1 MTARSRAG
9 KGSRPRARPAPASR
23 PLDRA
28 PVAPAPASATWQW
41 GFPLACGLVTVA
53 AFWPSL
59 QNQFLDWD
67 DAQNLV
73 DNAAFRGL
81 GWSNLRW
88 MFTTTLMGHWI
99 PVTWITFGVDHLL
112 WGMNP
117 VGYHLT
123 NLLLHAG
130 AAVLFYFVALR
141 LLRAATATAGL
152 PLGLGAL
159 AGALFFAIHPLRVES
174 VAWVTERRDVLSG
187 VWFMLTIVTYL
198 EASAADG
205 VRRRRWLVVSVVC
218 YALGVMSKA
227 VVMTL
232 PVVLVILDIYPLRR
246 LGGRRGWRDPSSRP
260 VWAEKIPYV
269 SLAIVGAAI
278 ASYAVRSVADMIA
291 RLPLETHAA
300 VVFYGL
306 GFYVRKTLIPVMLSP
321 LYQLSPR
328 LSLADA
334 PIIMSAASVLG
345 LTGALIRL
353 RRRWPA
359 GLAVWVSYVVL
370 LAPVSGVVQ
379 SGPQIAADRYTYLPC
394 LGFALLG
401 GGAVCWL
408 ARAAVEG
415 RVGSGWARAGG
426 AIVIAALLGLG
437 ILSWRQTRIWRDP
450 ETFWSY
456 VVSLDP
462 SSPLARDNRGLVYL
476 NQGRLGEAERE
487 IRAAVR
493 LAPEWEKA
501 QENLAVVL
509 ARQSRLQE
517 AEGARVQLGYL
528 LLKHGKYG
536 EAVGLFRREVRAHPG
551 DAGAHNNLGAAF
563 LFRGDVGPAI
573 EQFEEALRLDPGHE
587 KARRNLAAARQ
598 PR

>member
-1 MTARSRAG
+1 MTARSRSAA
-9 KGSRPRARPAPASR
+9 SASR
-23 PLDRA
+23 PLARA
-28 PVAPAPASATWQW
+28 PVVPAPASATWRW
-41 GFPLACGLVTVA
+41 VFPLASGLVTVA

-59 QNQFLDWD
+59 ENQFLDWD
-67 DAQNLV
+67 DSQNLV
-73 DNAAFRGL
+73 DNVAFRGL

-88 MFTTTLMGHWI
+88 MFTTTHMGHWI
-99 PVTWITFGVDHLL
+99 PVTWLTFGLDHLV

-123 NLLLHAG
+123 NVLLHATG
-130 AAVLFYFVALR
+130 AVLFYFVAQR
-141 LLRAATATAGL
+141 LLRAATAPAGL

-159 AGALFFAIHPLRVES
+159 AAALFFAIHPLRVES
-174 VAWVTERRDVLSG
+174 VSWVTERRDVLSG
-187 VWFMLTIVTYL
+187 VWFMLTLLTYL
-198 EASAADG
+198 EASSAAG
-205 VRRRRWLVVSVVC
+205 GRRRRWLVVSVAC
-218 YALGVMSKA
+218 YALAVMSKA
-227 VVMTL
+227 VVVTL

-246 LGGRRGWRDPSSRP
+246 LGGWRGWRDPTSRS

-269 SLAIVGAAI
+269 SLAIAGAAI
-278 ASYAVRSVADMIA
+278 ASHAVRSVADMIA

-300 VVFYGL
+300 VVLYGL
-306 GFYVRKTLIPVMLSP
+306 GFYVWKTLIPLTLSP

-328 LSLADA
+328 VSLADA
-334 PIIMSAASVLG
+334 PIVASAAGVLG
-345 LTGALIRL
+345 LTGTFVSL
-353 RRRWPA
+353 RGRWPA
-359 GLAVWVSYVVL
+359 GLTVWVSYVVL

-379 SGPQIAADRYTYLPC
+379 SGPQIVADRYSYLPC

-408 ARAAVEG
+408 TRAAVEG
-415 RVGSGWARAGG
+415 RVGPGWARAAG
-426 AIVIAALLGLG
+426 AAVIVALLGLG
-437 ILSWRQTRIWRDP
+437 IVSWRQTRIWHDP

-462 SSPLARDNRGLVYL
+462 SSSLARNNRGLVYL
-476 NQGRLGEAERE
+476 NGGRLGEAERE

-493 LAPEWEKA
+493 LAPEWERA

-509 ARQSRLQE
+509 ARQSRLPE
-517 AEGARVQLGYL
+517 AEEARVQLGYL

-536 EAVGLFRREVRAHPG
+536 EAVGLFQREVRARPG
-551 DAGAHNNLGAAF
+551 DADAHNNLGAAF

-573 EQFEEALRLDPGHE
+573 EQFEAALRLDPGHE
-587 KARRNLAAARQ
+587 KARRNLAAARR